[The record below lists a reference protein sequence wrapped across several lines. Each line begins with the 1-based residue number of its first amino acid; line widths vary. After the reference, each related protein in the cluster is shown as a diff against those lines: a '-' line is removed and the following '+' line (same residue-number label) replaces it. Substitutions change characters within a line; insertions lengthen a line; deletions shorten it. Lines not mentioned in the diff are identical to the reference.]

1 MENLGQVDLIIA
13 QKFNKIM
20 LYLNSKFLTPDSP
33 MPTLTDIGT
42 FIIRDPHL
50 RGGIPIIAGTA
61 TSVQR
66 IAVLYKQGNSA
77 EEIAAD
83 LDHLTLAQVYAA
95 LTYYHANR
103 AEIEADLA
111 AEQAEYERL
120 AALNQLKMQ
129 EKA

>member
-1 MENLGQVDLIIA
+1 
-13 QKFNKIM
+13 
-20 LYLNSKFLTPDSP
+20 

-42 FIIRDPHL
+42 LIIRDPHL
-50 RGGIPIIAGTA
+50 RGDIPIIAGTA

-120 AALNQLKMQ
+120 AALHSPKTP
-129 EKA
+129 ETI

>member
-1 MENLGQVDLIIA
+1 
-13 QKFNKIM
+13 
-20 LYLNSKFLTPDSP
+20 

-42 FIIRDPHL
+42 LITRDPNL
-50 RGGIPIIAGTA
+50 RNGIPIIAGTA

-66 IAVLYKQGNSA
+66 IVVLYKQGNSA

-83 LDHLTLAQVYAA
+83 LDHLALAQVYAA

-111 AEQAEYERL
+111 AQKAEYERL
-120 AALNQLKMQ
+120 AALNNLQIQGK
-129 EKA
+129 

>member
-1 MENLGQVDLIIA
+1 
-13 QKFNKIM
+13 
-20 LYLNSKFLTPDSP
+20 

-42 FIIRDPHL
+42 LIIRDPHL
-50 RGGIPIIAGTA
+50 RDGIPIVAGTA

-66 IAVLYKQGNSA
+66 IAVLYKQGNSG

-103 AEIEADLA
+103 AEIEADLV

-120 AALNQLKMQ
+120 VALHNQRI
-129 EKA
+129 

>member
-1 MENLGQVDLIIA
+1 
-13 QKFNKIM
+13 
-20 LYLNSKFLTPDSP
+20 

-42 FIIRDPHL
+42 LIIRDPHL
-50 RGGIPIIAGTA
+50 RNGIPIIAETGT
-61 TSVQR
+61 SLQR
-66 IAVLYKQGNSA
+66 IAALYKQGNNA

-111 AEQAEYERL
+111 AEKAEYDRL
-120 AALNQLKMQ
+120 AELNKLKM
-129 EKA
+129 

>member
-1 MENLGQVDLIIA
+1 
-13 QKFNKIM
+13 
-20 LYLNSKFLTPDSP
+20 

-42 FIIRDPHL
+42 LIIRDPHL
-50 RGGIPIIAGTA
+50 RNGIPIIAGTA

-66 IAVLYKQGNSA
+66 IAVLYKQGNNA

-120 AALNQLKMQ
+120 AALHSQKTP
-129 EKA
+129 ETI

>member
-1 MENLGQVDLIIA
+1 
-13 QKFNKIM
+13 
-20 LYLNSKFLTPDSP
+20 

-42 FIIRDPHL
+42 LIIRDPDL

-66 IAVLYKQGNSA
+66 IVVLYKQGNSA

-120 AALNQLKMQ
+120 AALNQLKKQ

>member
-1 MENLGQVDLIIA
+1 
-13 QKFNKIM
+13 
-20 LYLNSKFLTPDSP
+20 
-33 MPTLTDIGT
+33 MPTLTNIGT
-42 FIIRDPHL
+42 LIIRDPHL
-50 RGGIPIIAGTA
+50 RKGIPIVAGTA

-66 IAVLYKQGNSA
+66 IVVLYKQGNSA

-111 AEQAEYERL
+111 AE
-120 AALNQLKMQ
+120 
-129 EKA
+129 

>member
-1 MENLGQVDLIIA
+1 
-13 QKFNKIM
+13 
-20 LYLNSKFLTPDSP
+20 
-33 MPTLTDIGT
+33 MPSLTDIGT
-42 FIIRDPHL
+42 LIIRDSHL

-66 IAVLYKQGNSA
+66 IAALYKQGNNA

-120 AALNQLKMQ
+120 AALNKLKMQ
-129 EKA
+129 ETA

>member
-1 MENLGQVDLIIA
+1 
-13 QKFNKIM
+13 
-20 LYLNSKFLTPDSP
+20 

-42 FIIRDPHL
+42 LITRDPHL
-50 RGGIPIIAGTA
+50 RNGIPIVAGTA

-66 IAVLYKQGNSA
+66 IVVLYKQGNSA

-103 AEIEADLA
+103 AEIEADLVA
-111 AEQAEYERL
+111 QQAEYERL
-120 AALNQLKMQ
+120 AALNKLKMQ
-129 EKA
+129 ETA

>member
-1 MENLGQVDLIIA
+1 
-13 QKFNKIM
+13 
-20 LYLNSKFLTPDSP
+20 
-33 MPTLTDIGT
+33 MPTLTNIGT
-42 FIIRDPHL
+42 LIIRDPHL
-50 RGGIPIIAGTA
+50 RNGIPIVAGTA

-66 IAVLYKQGNSA
+66 IVVLYKQGNSA

-111 AEQAEYERL
+111 AEKAEYERL
-120 AALNQLKMQ
+120 AALNNLQI
-129 EKA
+129 

>member
-1 MENLGQVDLIIA
+1 
-13 QKFNKIM
+13 
-20 LYLNSKFLTPDSP
+20 

-42 FIIRDPHL
+42 LITRDPHL
-50 RGGIPIIAGTA
+50 RNGIPIIAGTA

-66 IAVLYKQGNSA
+66 IVVLYKQGNSA

-111 AEQAEYERL
+111 SEQAEYERL
-120 AALNQLKMQ
+120 AALNRLKMQ

>member
-1 MENLGQVDLIIA
+1 
-13 QKFNKIM
+13 
-20 LYLNSKFLTPDSP
+20 

-42 FIIRDPHL
+42 LITRDPHL
-50 RGGIPIIAGTA
+50 RSGIPIIAGTA

-66 IAVLYKQGNSA
+66 IVVLYKQGNSA

-111 AEQAEYERL
+111 TEQAEYERL
-120 AALNQLKMQ
+120 AALNRLKMQ
-129 EKA
+129 EII

>member
-1 MENLGQVDLIIA
+1 
-13 QKFNKIM
+13 
-20 LYLNSKFLTPDSP
+20 

-42 FIIRDPHL
+42 LITRALHL
-50 RGGIPIIAGTA
+50 RGGIPIVAGTA

-66 IAVLYKQGNSA
+66 IAALYKQANNA

-95 LTYYHANR
+95 LTYYQANQ
-103 AEIEADLA
+103 AEIEANLA

-120 AALNQLKMQ
+120 AALNNINSGCTGINITHSQDT
-129 EKA
+129 AVPCPYN

>member
-1 MENLGQVDLIIA
+1 MTATII
-13 QKFNKIM
+13 
-20 LYLNSKFLTPDSP
+20 
-33 MPTLTDIGT
+33 DIGT
-42 FIIRDPHL
+42 LITRDPHL
-50 RGGIPIIAGTA
+50 RNGIPIVAGTA

-103 AEIEADLA
+103 SEIEANLA
-111 AEQAEYERL
+111 AEQAEYDRL
-120 AALNQLKMQ
+120 AALHSPKKP
-129 EKA
+129 EIA

>member
-1 MENLGQVDLIIA
+1 
-13 QKFNKIM
+13 
-20 LYLNSKFLTPDSP
+20 
-33 MPTLTDIGT
+33 MPTLTNIGT
-42 FIIRDPHL
+42 LIIRDPHL
-50 RGGIPIIAGTA
+50 RNSIPIVAGTA

-66 IAVLYKQGNSA
+66 IVVLYKQGNSA

-111 AEQAEYERL
+111 AEKAEYERL
-120 AALNQLKMQ
+120 AALNNLQMQ
-129 EKA
+129 GK

>member
-1 MENLGQVDLIIA
+1 
-13 QKFNKIM
+13 
-20 LYLNSKFLTPDSP
+20 

-66 IAVLYKQGNSA
+66 IVVLYKQGNSA

-120 AALNQLKMQ
+120 AALNRLKMQ
-129 EKA
+129 KKA